1 MTNEI
6 EKKTPPRKFTI
17 VKLVLL
23 IIFTVFL
30 FFFYNTLIS
39 FGSPHLL
46 ALLIMLFLFL
56 LFLGL
61 LYKSKDYLSVL
72 KRKKYENLQ
81 SGERE
86 EYLKEFEKRQIRRV
100 DKIKLDTKYRKPII
114 QKCSNCKMLLPHFAK
129 KCPNCGEILTS

>member
-1 MTNEI
+1 MTIEI
-6 EKKTPPRKFTI
+6 EKKKPQRKFTI

-46 ALLIMLFLFL
+46 ALLIILFLFL

-61 LYKSKDYLSVL
+61 LYKGKDYLSVL
-72 KRKKYENLQ
+72 KRKTYKNLQ
-81 SGERE
+81 PGERE

-100 DKIKLDTKYRKPII
+100 DKINLNTKYRKPII